1 MREKKFKRCPRC
13 DKKTPIFQDRCEGCG
28 LIFSRLSKATNT
40 AAKKALKN
48 KEYNKVILDKV
59 LPRDVKKWPLF
70 FYALFFGFFGVHYAK
85 VGRYRM
91 FTYMIISAA
100 MLYIAVFLPS
110 TWFDMQYLFI
120 LMWTLVLAGSM
131 SAIIWIIS
139 IFQILFNK
147 FKVPI
152 SIDEELVKE
161 SLDPELVTD
170 ILKQVKTKDEKDN
183 ITKDKKNKKEKSV
196 EKEIINKQNV
206 ELLKCVSCGSNKV
219 KVVENDLCKCEHC
232 QSTMLLHKENQEI
245 VLIIKD
251 ERNKKEPVSN
261 KKKKKEKIKVVCA
274 SCGAFV
280 KVYKDETICPKCDEP
295 LNGD

>member
-28 LIFSRLSKATNT
+28 LVFSRLSKATNT
-40 AAKKALKN
+40 AAKKALKK

-59 LPRDVKKWPLF
+59 LPVDVKKWPLF
-70 FYALFFGFFGVHYAK
+70 FYALFFGFFGGHYAK

-100 MLYIAVFLPS
+100 MLYIAVFLP
-110 TWFDMQYLFI
+110 TAWFEMEYLFI
-120 LMWTLVLAGSM
+120 LMWTLVLAGSF
-131 SAIIWIIS
+131 SAIIWVVS
-139 IFQILFNK
+139 VFQILFNK

-170 ILKQVKTKDEKDN
+170 ILKQVKTKEQTKELVKQKKIKKDKSAKDKIEDVKEKDDN
-183 ITKDKKNKKEKSV
+183 
-196 EKEIINKQNV
+196 
-206 ELLKCVSCGSNKV
+206 
-219 KVVENDLCKCEHC
+219 
-232 QSTMLLHKENQEI
+232 KENEEQLEEN
-245 VLIIKD
+245 L
-251 ERNKKEPVSN
+251 VSN
-261 KKKKKEKIKVVCA
+261 KKKKKEKVKVVCA

-280 KVYKDETICPKCDEP
+280 KVYKDEKICPKCDEP

>member
-40 AAKKALKN
+40 AAKKSLKN

-59 LPRDVKKWPLF
+59 LPKDVKKWPLF

-91 FTYMIISAA
+91 FTYMVISAA
-100 MLYIAVFLPS
+100 MLYIAVFLPK
-110 TWFDMQYLFI
+110 TWFEMQYLFI
-120 LMWTLVLAGSM
+120 LMWTLVLAGSL
-131 SAIIWIIS
+131 SAIIWVIS
-139 IFQILFNK
+139 IFQILFNR

-152 SIDEELVKE
+152 AIDEELVKE

-170 ILKQVKTKDEKDN
+170 ILKQVKTKDNKTEDKTNNKKSKKEN
-183 ITKDKKNKKEKSV
+183 IEENSTEEVKNKTEDKEEVKV
-196 EKEIINKQNV
+196 EDKP
-206 ELLKCVSCGSNKV
+206 SASNK
-219 KVVENDLCKCEHC
+219 
-232 QSTMLLHKENQEI
+232 
-245 VLIIKD
+245 
-251 ERNKKEPVSN
+251 R
-261 KKKKKEKIKVVCA
+261 KKKEKIKVVCA
-274 SCGAFV
+274 SCGAVV